1 MKTKEA
7 LTNFFVGENEIAYNS
22 NFGKIG
28 RDIELLDEGSIS
40 TDGSA
45 GGVN

>member
-22 NFGKIG
+22 NFGKID
-28 RDIELLDEGSIS
+28 RDLELLDEDSVS
-40 TDGSA
+40 TDDSTGE
-45 GGVN
+45 VN